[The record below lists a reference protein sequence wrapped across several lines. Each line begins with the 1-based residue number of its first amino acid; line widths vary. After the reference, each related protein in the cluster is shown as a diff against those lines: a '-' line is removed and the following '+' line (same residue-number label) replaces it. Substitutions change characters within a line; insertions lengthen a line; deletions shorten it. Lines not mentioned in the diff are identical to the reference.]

1 MKETL
6 TNYPSVATEALKIYL
21 ILIVNDVCLF
31 YVSYAQ

>member
-21 ILIVNDVCLF
+21 ILMVNDCLF
-31 YVSYAQ
+31 HVSYAQ